1 MDLHYL
7 EMTISLQRLNA
18 RPYGRKAVQ
27 SKSSFIPGYPVCEN
41 ANGAEITIAKLE
53 TISHIT
59 IIGVC
64 RSTQVATQ

>member
-27 SKSSFIPGYPVCEN
+27 SKISFIPGYPVCEN
-41 ANGAEITIAKLE
+41 ANNAEITIAKLE

-59 IIGVC
+59 IIGVY

>member
-1 MDLHYL
+1 MQDLMV
-7 EMTISLQRLNA
+7 EKQMN
-18 RPYGRKAVQ
+18 
-27 SKSSFIPGYPVCEN
+27 EN

-59 IIGVC
+59 IIGVY